1 MDKRRET
8 RGKVSV
14 AARALFI
21 VETIEQVA
29 YYDGPFF
36 HLSSWPYLSVALS
49 QTPFSVP
56 TSVRSYAASFRFHPS
71 VSKRDWLLV
80 HERPARESCMNGMKE
95 TRAGIERENR
105 ERWWE
110 GRMIDVWMDGR
121 KRVRKKE
128 RRSE

>member
-49 QTPFSVP
+49 QTPFSV
-56 TSVRSYAASFRFHPS
+56 RSYAASFRFHPS
-71 VSKRDWLLV
+71 VSKR
-80 HERPARESCMNGMKE
+80 N
-95 TRAGIERENR
+95 
-105 ERWWE
+105 
-110 GRMIDVWMDGR
+110 
-121 KRVRKKE
+121 
-128 RRSE
+128 

>member
-8 RGKVSV
+8 RRKVSV

-56 TSVRSYAASFRFHPS
+56 TPFGRTPLRFGFIRPFRSAIGCSFTRG
-71 VSKRDWLLV
+71 RLV
-80 HERPARESCMNGMKE
+80 KVA
-95 TRAGIERENR
+95 
-105 ERWWE
+105 
-110 GRMIDVWMDGR
+110 
-121 KRVRKKE
+121 
-128 RRSE
+128 

>member
-49 QTPFSVP
+49 QTPFSDVRSVVRRFVSVS
-56 TSVRSYAASFRFHPS
+56 SVRFEEQLAARS
-71 VSKRDWLLV
+71 
-80 HERPARESCMNGMKE
+80 READS
-95 TRAGIERENR
+95 
-105 ERWWE
+105 
-110 GRMIDVWMDGR
+110 
-121 KRVRKKE
+121 
-128 RRSE
+128 